1 MESSATEAAR
11 KKANALLAERAAIV
25 KVGVDESLKC
35 TVEVPSEI
43 CRFCDQP
50 AIMRNRGHCAACA
63 SFWIPALNRPGSL
76 LLGPEFMHSSVVP
89 YNKVTCD
96 YGLELCKE
104 DWVLPAWALHPPR
117 RRQKAAGLVR
127 YGRHESG
134 CL

>member
-25 KVGVDESLKC
+25 KVGVDECLKC

-43 CRFCDQP
+43 CHLCDQP

-76 LLGPEFMHSSVVP
+76 LLGPEFMHSSSFLISEISN
-89 YNKVTCD
+89 Y
-96 YGLELCKE
+96 
-104 DWVLPAWALHPPR
+104 
-117 RRQKAAGLVR
+117 
-127 YGRHESG
+127 S
-134 CL
+134 

>member
-25 KVGVDESLKC
+25 KVGVDECLKC

-76 LLGPEFMHSSVVP
+76 LSYQYIER
-89 YNKVTCD
+89 
-96 YGLELCKE
+96 
-104 DWVLPAWALHPPR
+104 LHF
-117 RRQKAAGLVR
+117 G
-127 YGRHESG
+127 GFHEAIAHENTENITPHVAK
-134 CL
+134 

>member
-25 KVGVDESLKC
+25 KVGVDECLKC

-76 LLGPEFMHSSVVP
+76 LLGPEFMHSRQQRRTIQQSHLRLRVGVVQ
-89 YNKVTCD
+89 
-96 YGLELCKE
+96 E
-104 DWVLPAWALHPPR
+104 DWVLPAWAAK
-117 RRQKAAGLVR
+117 RQVR
-127 YGRHESG
+127 GGQESPK
-134 CL
+134 